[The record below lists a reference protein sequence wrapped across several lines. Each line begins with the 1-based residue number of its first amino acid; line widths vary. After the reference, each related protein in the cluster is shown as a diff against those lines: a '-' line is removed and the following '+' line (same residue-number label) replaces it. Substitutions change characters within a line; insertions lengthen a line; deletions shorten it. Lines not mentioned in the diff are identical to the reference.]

1 MNNIFRNFPDKD
13 VFYDRLRKKV
23 SGKIHNVNGH
33 IHSPYSFSAFDDLE
47 QAFRMASEEEVRVL
61 GINDFNTTAG
71 YDLFGELS
79 LKYRVF
85 PLFNIEFMGLLED
98 EQKRGIRI
106 NDPNNPGRIYFSG
119 KGLDHPVSW
128 GDATRQKVQAI
139 MDESHRQVKEMTGKL
154 SRLIRSLDPSMDLDF
169 ALIKEKYASG
179 MVRERHIAR
188 ALRELVFE
196 KIGDDAARRDFLQ
209 KLYGNKEP
217 AIDINDNAALENEI
231 RGRLLKAGGAAF
243 VEEDSSAFLDLEE
256 IIAVI
261 TDGGGIPCYPVLLD
275 DAKGNFTEFESD
287 FESLYN
293 RLKVLGVPAVE
304 LIPGRNSTGFLKSFV
319 SFFSDRD
326 FIVMFGSEHNTP
338 SLDPLTVTARGGT
351 PLDNELL
358 DSSWKGACVVA
369 AHQYLRSLGEP
380 GYVSFPEREIKKE
393 FEELGAA
400 VIEWFL
406 DK

>member
-1 MNNIFRNFPDKD
+1 MNKIFRDFPGKD
-13 VFYDRLRKKV
+13 VLYDHFRKKGG
-23 SGKIHNVNGH
+23 GKIHSVNGH
-33 IHSPYSFSAFDDLE
+33 IHSPFSFSAFADLE

-71 YDLFGELS
+71 YDLFGDLS
-79 LKYRVF
+79 LKYRIF
-85 PLFNIEFMGLLED
+85 PLFNIEFMGLLKD
-98 EQKRGIRI
+98 EQKKGIRI

-119 KGLDHPVSW
+119 KGLDNPVSW
-128 GDATRQKVQAI
+128 GDSSLHKVQGI
-139 MDESHRQVKEMTGKL
+139 IDESHRQVKEMTGKL
-154 SRLIRSLDPSMDLDF
+154 NQLIRSLDPSMVLDF
-169 ALIKEKYASG
+169 DLIKEKYASG

-188 ALRELVFE
+188 AVRDMVFE
-196 KIGDDAARRDFLQ
+196 KIGDDTARRVLLK

-243 VEEDSSAFLDLEE
+243 VEEDPSAFLDLEE

-261 TDGGGIPCYPVLLD
+261 IDGGGIPCYPVLLD

-287 FESLYN
+287 FESLFN
-293 RLKVLGVPAVE
+293 RLKLLGVPAVE
-304 LIPGRNSTGFLKSFV
+304 LIPGRHSTGFLKSLV

-326 FIVMFGSEHNTP
+326 FIVMFGTEHNSP
-338 SLDPLTVTARGGT
+338 SLDPLTVTARGGA

-380 GYVSFPEREIKKE
+380 GYVSFPGREIKKE

-406 DK
+406 DQ